1 MAKLVFVDNQ
11 SNAVGWAFDDAATFV
26 SDLDG
31 GVGIWSVDGSGAN
44 VENDR
49 LHATADVVITG
60 GEIQPKQFQIT
71 QGRGAT
77 KMPYASPIINRS
89 DVKKWSITHYD
100 AGAKAAIGGASATF
114 DVQVVGNTFGVKI
127 VTKGGANTSYEE
139 FINPSNTLHARTGQV
154 FNYEHKAT
162 VVTAA
167 DNAQALADVIN
178 ADEASPVTASVST
191 ADLTLTA
198 KSYDLGFEVIDLSTT
213 SSDYTAIAFAGSDT
227 IVGSA
232 APDYGTGNGWQAVAA
247 EKQFEG
253 YKLGMHNKIH
263 LPITPDRYA
272 SSSGTYDIMTIEVD
286 NVRDGAPGNDSLI
299 IEMWIPSAWTDGD
312 GAMNEQ
318 FAGGGNGAAAASG
331 TAAGATVVL
340 YERMG

>member
-11 SNAVGWAFDDAATFV
+11 SNAAGWAFDDAGDFV

-44 VENDR
+44 VVNDR
-49 LHATADVVITG
+49 LHAEADVVITG
-60 GEIQPKQFQIT
+60 GVIQPKQFQIT

-100 AGAKAAIGGASATF
+100 PGAKAAIGGASATF
-114 DVQVVGNTFGVKI
+114 GNQVVGNTFGIKI

-154 FNYEHKAT
+154 FNYEFKAT

-167 DNAQALADVIN
+167 TNCQALADVIN

-198 KSYDLGFEVIDLSTT
+198 KSYDLGFEVIDLSST
-213 SSDYTAIAFAGSDT
+213 SSDYTAIVFSGSDT

-272 SSSGTYDIMTIEVD
+272 VAATTYDIMTIEVD
-286 NVRDGAPGNDSLI
+286 NVKDGAPGNDSLV
-299 IEMWIPSAWTDGD
+299 IEMWIPSGWTDTGVID
-312 GAMNEQ
+312 HQ
-318 FAGGGNGAAAASG
+318 FAGGGNGAVAAHG

-340 YERMG
+340 YERMS